1 VIYSIDVRIEVPVRD
16 TEATDRVDDAVRN
29 VFPDAEPVHEDG
41 RLVAEAHTLD
51 AFSDVLHEQEILDTA
66 RRVFLRNST
75 DEGFAFSLKKQA
87 AFEGVA
93 SRTNSARST
102 STSASASPTSSRS
115 STTSRRRPTTAG
127 RSTRSGSTATGSTP
141 TRPTTERR
149 DRTVPV

>member
-1 VIYSIDVRIEVPVRD
+1 MIYSIDVRIEVPVRD
-16 TEATDRVDDAVRN
+16 TEVTDRVDDAVRN

-87 AFEGVA
+87 AFEGVVNFA
-93 SRTNSARST
+93 VGEPDELGEIDVEVRVREPDVESFVDYVAPETDEGQPVDPAREY
-102 STSASASPTSSRS
+102 
-115 STTSRRRPTTAG
+115 G
-127 RSTRSGSTATGSTP
+127 
-141 TRPTTERR
+141 
-149 DRTVPV
+149 DRFDPEDESY